1 MLQQLSIRNY
11 ALIKELV
18 MSPSTGL
25 NMITGETGAGKSI
38 MLGAVGLLLGER
50 ADSSVM
56 LEEKE
61 KCIIEGHFDIAP
73 YRLEA
78 LFEREEL
85 DFINPCIIRREMSP
99 GGRSR
104 AFINDTPVKLE
115 TLKIIGNLLMDV
127 HSQHQNLALGE
138 KIFQLKIIEFPSVF
152 GI

>member
-78 LFEREEL
+78 
-85 DFINPCIIRREMSP
+85 
-99 GGRSR
+99 
-104 AFINDTPVKLE
+104 
-115 TLKIIGNLLMDV
+115 
-127 HSQHQNLALGE
+127 
-138 KIFQLKIIEFPSVF
+138 
-152 GI
+152 

>member
-1 MLQQLSIRNY
+1 
-11 ALIKELV
+11 

-61 KCIIEGHFDIAP
+61 KCIIEGHFDIAA
-73 YRLEA
+73 YQMES

-85 DFINPCIIRREMSP
+85 DFVNPCIIRREMSP
-99 GGRSR
+99 GGRTR

-115 TLKIIGNLLMDV
+115 TLKIIGSLLMDV

-138 KIFQLKIIEFPSVF
+138 KIFQLKIISFC
-152 GI
+152 